1 MEIKRMNINKEYTEL
16 QYFGSIN
23 LYSTLIKHTNVFFLP
38 DVPFKKAL
46 HPNRQKLMGA
56 NSPLLLTVPLVGGR
70 DQKQK
75 LKDVQISYTD
85 PWQRIHWRGIVSNY
99 RKSPWFEEY
108 APQLEKL
115 FQLNEKFL
123 IDLNLKTMDWVLEKL
138 KMKLD
143 ILADVENNNNSAR
156 STGSHQKNEISP
168 ILYPTYTQVFS
179 DKYGFIPNLGVLD
192 LLFCNGPAAY
202 EYLASVSRLSN

>member
-1 MEIKRMNINKEYTEL
+1 MDIDKEYTEL

-75 LKDVQISYTD
+75 LKEVQISYTD

-108 APQLEKL
+108 APQLELL

-123 IDLNLKTMDWVLEKL
+123 IDLNLKTLEWVLEKL
-138 KMKLD
+138 KLKLD
-143 ILADVENNNNSAR
+143 ILADDGSSINSERIAF
-156 STGSHQKNEISP
+156 TQQKTEINP
-168 ILYPTYTQVFS
+168 IHYPTYTQVFS
-179 DKYGFIPNLGVLD
+179 DKFGFMPNLGILD
-192 LLFCNGPAAY
+192 LLFCKGPGAL
-202 EYLASVSRLSN
+202 EYIASVSRLSN

>member
-1 MEIKRMNINKEYTEL
+1 MGIERMNIDKEDTEL

-23 LYSTLIKHTNVFFLP
+23 LYSTLINRTIVFFLP

-70 DQKQK
+70 DKKQK
-75 LKDVQISYTD
+75 LKDVQINYTD

-108 APQLEKL
+108 APQLELL

-123 IDLNLKTMDWVLEKL
+123 IDLNLKTMEWVIEKL
-138 KMKLD
+138 KLKLD
-143 ILADVENNNNSAR
+143 ILADVEKSNNSVR
-156 STGSHQKNEISP
+156 STGSHQKIEISP
-168 ILYPTYTQVFS
+168 IQYPTYTQVFS
-179 DKYGFIPNLGVLD
+179 DKYGFIPNLGILD
-192 LLFCNGPAAY
+192 LLFCKGPFAL

>member
-1 MEIKRMNINKEYTEL
+1 MIISNEYIEL

-23 LYSTLIKHTNVFFLP
+23 LYSTLINHTNVFFLP

-108 APQLEKL
+108 APQLEML

-123 IDLNLKTMDWVLEKL
+123 IDLNLKTMDWALEKL
-138 KMKLD
+138 KLKLD
-143 ILADVENNNNSAR
+143 ILADVENSIHADR
-156 STGSHQKNEISP
+156 SPGSLQKNEIST
-168 ILYPTYTQVFS
+168 ILYPSYTQVFS
-179 DKYGFIPNLGVLD
+179 DKYGFMPNLGILD
-192 LLFCNGPAAY
+192 LLFCKGPSAF
-202 EYLASVSRLSN
+202 EYLESVSRLSN

>member
-1 MEIKRMNINKEYTEL
+1 MYIDKEYIEL
-16 QYFGSIN
+16 QHFGSIN
-23 LYSTLIKHTNVFFLP
+23 LYSTLINQTNVFFLP
-38 DVPFKKAL
+38 DIPFKKAL

-108 APQLEKL
+108 APQLELL

-123 IDLNLKTMDWVLEKL
+123 IDLNLKTMEWVIEKL
-138 KMKLD
+138 KLKLD
-143 ILADVENNNNSAR
+143 ILADE
-156 STGSHQKNEISP
+156 GSCIHSDLTSFVHQKNEINP
-168 ILYPTYTQVFS
+168 IQYPTYIQVYS
-179 DKYGFIPNLGVLD
+179 DKYGFMPNLGILD
-192 LLFCNGPAAY
+192 LLFCKGPAAI

>member
-1 MEIKRMNINKEYTEL
+1 MDICKEYTEL

-23 LYSTLIKHTNVFFLP
+23 LYSTLINQTNVFFLP

-108 APQLEKL
+108 APQLELL

-123 IDLNLKTMDWVLEKL
+123 IDLNLKTMNWVLEKL

-143 ILADVENNNNSAR
+143 ILADGEINMNSDHISVA
-156 STGSHQKNEISP
+156 HQKNENIS
-168 ILYPTYTQVFS
+168 LQYPSYTQVFS
-179 DKYGFIPNLGVLD
+179 DKYGFMPNLGILD
-192 LLFCNGPAAY
+192 LLFCKGPLAL